1 MHLITQKNITRQSSV
16 SSIFFSIFKNEND
29 CYQTV
34 VPCHTNHSYVEN
46 MLMRLVP
53 YLEKEDY

>member
-1 MHLITQKNITRQSSV
+1 MYLITQKKHYKAIINFFH
-16 SSIFFSIFKNEND
+16 FFSMFKNENY

-34 VPCHTNHSYVEN
+34 VPCHTNHSYVAN

-53 YLEKEDY
+53 YLEKEDC